1 MCFIWEPTVIGGQTN
16 LDGNLM
22 LYKTSDVIIS
32 EGFKCASEQS
42 SQFKKENVPTQNV
55 DIASRNGTCFELS
68 ISLACDFRFVNQ
80 QGGVPGAQA
89 SMIAYLNLVLTDWE
103 TVDLGTDYY
112 FFAFRYVCSDGYCFR
127 SIFCINR
134 F

>member
-1 MCFIWEPTVIGGQTN
+1 MRIRTI
-16 LDGNLM
+16 
-22 LYKTSDVIIS
+22 
-32 EGFKCASEQS
+32 QS
-42 SQFKKENVPTQNV
+42 IQKENVPTQNV

-112 FFAFRYVCSDGYCFR
+112 FCFQICLFRWILLQIHFLHQQILILCYPLF
-127 SIFCINR
+127 NQ
-134 F
+134 